1 MPRRWEEAYRAAML
15 EMDHEKLISKV
26 DLAENVLRSYL
37 GELDSSPEHSRER
50 LRISDALRTLST
62 MRSFELK
69 RSA

>member
-1 MPRRWEEAYRAAML
+1 MPGTWEEAYRAAML

-26 DLAENVLRSYL
+26 DLAENVLRCYL
-37 GELDSSPEHSRER
+37 AELDSSPEHSRER
-50 LRISDALRTLST
+50 LRISDALRTLDT